1 MRNTTI
7 VTTIILLSL
16 GSNARSQ
23 ERGIELSGLLTTT
36 FQHELDTT
44 DLGFGGR
51 IGYRATPLLG
61 IEGELSFY
69 PGDVPERVTFT
80 RSRLEGL
87 FGITVGPRFNRFS
100 VFGKARPGFVR
111 FAGAHEPIPCILIF
125 PPPLSCVLAEGR
137 TVFALDL
144 GGGIE
149 LYPTERSLVR
159 VDLSN
164 LLLRYPAPAINR
176 DREAVTEDS
185 FWGGNLKLTFS
196 MGLRF

>member
-1 MRNTTI
+1 MRNITIATTLL
-7 VTTIILLSL
+7 LLSTV
-16 GSNARSQ
+16 SNARSQ
-23 ERGIELSGLLTTT
+23 DRGIELSGLLTTT

-51 IGYRATPLLG
+51 IGFQATPLLG

-69 PGDVPERVTFT
+69 PRDVPEQATIT
-80 RSRLEGL
+80 SSRLEGL
-87 FGITVGPRFNRFS
+87 FGIKVGPRFDWLS

-111 FAGAHEPIPCILIF
+111 FAGAGQPFACILIY
-125 PPPLSCVLAEGR
+125 PPPLSCILAEGR

-149 LYPTERSLVR
+149 LYPTDRSLVR
-159 VDLSN
+159 VDVSN

-176 DREAVTEDS
+176 DREAVTQDS
-185 FWGGNLKLTFS
+185 FWGSNLKLTFS
-196 MGLRF
+196 IGLRF